1 MKYYE
6 TTYDEYITSVINF
19 NIHSDIQPIINSFPK
34 NIYNFENLIIYGPP
48 GTGKYSQ
55 SLQIIKKYSPSNLK
69 YDKKMII
76 QTDKNK
82 YKYKISDIH
91 YEIDMSL
98 LGCNS
103 KNLWHELFFQIID
116 IISVHPTCRCGIIVC
131 KNFHTI
137 HSELL
142 EIFYSYIQHY
152 NHNLSNIHIKFILI
166 TEQISFIPDNIIKCS
181 HILNIK
187 RPNKKKYQTLLNLS
201 NKDNKFINKTEL
213 TKLDNKYN
221 NTKQNFFNIIN
232 TNDIINIKE
241 LQYFTLLE
249 VNKNT
254 ITNLPDDNFNIVCNK
269 IIHEC
274 SNNTN
279 INYVILRD
287 LLYDMLTYNLD
298 ISECIWYIIY
308 SLIQK
313 QNLNKENITDILIK
327 SYTFFKYFNNN
338 YRPIYHLESI
348 IFYIISKL
356 NKYEL

>member
-6 TTYDEYITSVINF
+6 STFDEYINSITKI
-19 NIHSDIQPIINSFPK
+19 NIHDELETTIKSFPD
-34 NIYNFENLIIYGPP
+34 NIYNFENLIIYGPV

-55 SLQIIKKYSPSNLK
+55 CLQIIKKYSPTNLK

-76 QTDKNK
+76 QTDKIT

-116 IISVHPTCRCGIIVC
+116 IIAVHPTCRCGIIVC

-166 TEQISFIPDNIIKCS
+166 TEQISFIPNNIINCS

-187 RPNKKKYQTLLNLS
+187 RPNKKKYQTLLNIIHK
-201 NKDNKFINKTEL
+201 NNKFVNKTDL
-213 TKLDNKYN
+213 PKVDNKYT
-221 NTKQNFFNIIN
+221 NTKQNIFNVVN
-232 TNDIINIKE
+232 TSDIMNMKE
-241 LQYFTLLE
+241 LHYFSLLE
-249 VNKNT
+249 LNKNK
-254 ITNLPDDNFNIVCNK
+254 ITNLPDDNFNVICNR
-269 IIHEC
+269 IINEC
-274 SNNTN
+274 SNKN
-279 INYVILRD
+279 INYINIRE

-298 ISECIWYIIY
+298 ISECIWFIIY
-308 SLIQK
+308 SLIQNNK
-313 QNLNKENITDILIK
+313 LNKNNITDILIK

-338 YRPIYHLESI
+338 YRPIYHLENI
-348 IFYIISKL
+348 VFYIISKL
-356 NKYEL
+356 NNYEL